1 MKEVTFRGKNK
12 NTGQWAYGDL
22 IHKSGK
28 DYIGYWIKDDDSPG
42 GDGYIECEV
51 VSETIG
57 QFIGEYDINANRV
70 FKGDIV
76 KVKSIKYTNCSRK
89 KIDRVERYTGEVV
102 WHQYGW
108 YIAEKIK
115 EYIQG
120 KTREGIKIHSL
131 WLWNIKDDEKQADK
145 DFMEV
150 IGNRWE
156 TPELRQIPELE

>member
-1 MKEVTFRGKNK
+1 MGEIIFRGKNK
-12 NTGQWAYGDL
+12 NTGQWVYGDL

-28 DYIGYWIKDDDSPG
+28 DYIGYWVKDDDSPG

-76 KVKSIKYTNCSRK
+76 KVKSIIHTDCSREE
-89 KIDRVERYTGEVV
+89 IDRVEKYIGEIV
-102 WHQYGW
+102 WYQFGW
-108 YIAEKIK
+108 HMAEKIK
-115 EYIQG
+115 N
-120 KTREGIKIHSL
+120 GIRFHTL
-131 WLWNIKDDEKQADK
+131 WLWNVKDDEKEADT

-156 TPELRQIPELE
+156 NQELRQIPELE